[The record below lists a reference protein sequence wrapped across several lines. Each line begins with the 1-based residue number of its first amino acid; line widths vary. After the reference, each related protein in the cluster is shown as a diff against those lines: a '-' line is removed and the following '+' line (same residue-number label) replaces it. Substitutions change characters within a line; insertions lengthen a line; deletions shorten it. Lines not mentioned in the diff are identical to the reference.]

1 METSVRHETVSGVL
15 GGPPS
20 GPADDE
26 ELAYQ
31 VESSVLSDCHARAS

>member
-1 METSVRHETVSGVL
+1 METRVRYETVNGVF
-15 GGPPS
+15 GGAPS

-31 VESSVLSDCHARAS
+31 VESSVRSNCYTRAS